1 MLSSYINCK
10 NLECYKESIVIFF
23 LQKKKK
29 EKKIEKNRRVDS
41 EIYWA
46 DNFVVKIDLNLL
58 NRLLDQKRPNGDEK
72 NGRES

>member
-23 LQKKKK
+23 PQKNKKK
-29 EKKIEKNRRVDS
+29 KKIEKNRRVDS
-41 EIYWA
+41 EIYWD

-58 NRLLDQKRPNGDEK
+58 NRLLDQKRPNGDAK